1 MNDFRYWLF
10 DDYDNRGSEML
21 IGKFA
26 TMEEVRAAAKAWEAA
41 SDPIACY
48 GPDAAGRNME
58 RGLAR
63 NLNVGF
69 QKTEY
74 RMETSTCKRNGLRF
88 SYT

>member
-1 MNDFRYWLF
+1 MS
-10 DDYDNRGSEML
+10 YDIEL
-21 IGKFA
+21 CDPV
-26 TMEEVRAAAKAWEAA
+26 THEVIE
-41 SDPIACY
+41 IACY

-88 SYT
+88 SYCSKLF

>member
-1 MNDFRYWLF
+1 MS
-10 DDYDNRGSEML
+10 YDIEL
-21 IGKFA
+21 CDPV
-26 TMEEVRAAAKAWEAA
+26 THEVIELDAPHFMQ
-41 SDPIACY
+41 D

-88 SYT
+88 SYCSKLF